1 MRRHA
6 AQARVRREHRVRLI
20 PALLARVGLTRPEL
34 RAWAMYDWAK
44 SSFETTVGAAVLP
57 VYWSSVAA
65 VTLAGPVATAYWSFT
80 NSIALVLVA
89 IMSPVLGAMADF
101 MGAKKK
107 FLAGF
112 MLVGVMAT
120 AGLFF
125 VGQGDWKLAGI
136 LFIIGSIGV
145 TASTVFNDSL
155 LPGIATDDEVDRVS
169 TAGYALGYFGGGV
182 LLALNV
188 IILTYPSLLGLAD
201 AGVATRVVFLSV
213 SVWWLVFSFPVLRR
227 VAEPPRRLEPD
238 ELPTANPVR
247 VGFQRLSATFREV
260 RQYRELF
267 KFLLAYWLYIDGI
280 HTIQKI
286 AVVYGAELG
295 VGRSTLIGAILL
307 VQFVGIPATFAFG
320 AVASRIGA
328 RNGLYLALCVYT
340 GIAVFAYFISEAWHF
355 WVLAIAVGLVQG
367 GAQAL
372 SRSIYATMVP
382 REKASEFFSFFSI
395 FEKFGG
401 VAGPAL
407 FGAVA
412 VIAGSSRLAIIAL
425 VIFFVA
431 GIALLSRVD
440 IEAGRRAARPDARP
454 ASA

>member
-1 MRRHA
+1 M
-6 AQARVRREHRVRLI
+6 AR
-20 PALLARVGLTRPEL
+20 ASLLARVGLTRPEL

-44 SSFETTVGAAVLP
+44 SSFETTIGVAVLP

-65 VTLAGPVATAYWSFT
+65 VSLSGPTASAYWGYT
-80 NSIALVLVA
+80 NSIALILVA

-112 MLVGVMAT
+112 MIIGVIAT

-125 VGQGDWKLAGI
+125 VGEGDWKLAAG
-136 LFIIGSIGV
+136 LFVIGSIGV

-155 LPGIATDDEVDRVS
+155 LPGIASDDELDRVS

-188 IILTYPSLLGLAD
+188 VILTRPSLIGLD
-201 AGVATRVVFLSV
+201 DVGTATRVVFLSV
-213 SVWWLVFSFPVLRR
+213 AVWWLLFSFPVLRG
-227 VAEPPRRLEPD
+227 VPEPPRRLEAN
-238 ELPTANPVR
+238 ELATANPVAI
-247 VGFQRLSATFREV
+247 GFRRLVVTFREI

-280 HTIQKI
+280 HTIQKL
-286 AVVYGAELG
+286 AVVYGAELEL
-295 VGRSTLIGAILL
+295 GRGTLIGAILL

-320 AVASRIGA
+320 AAASRIGA
-328 RNGLYLALCVYT
+328 KNGLYIALSVYT
-340 GIAVFAYFISEAWHF
+340 GIAIFGYFIAEAWHF
-355 WVLAIAVGLVQG
+355 WVLAIVVGLVQG

-372 SRSIYATMVP
+372 SRSLYATMVP
-382 REKASEFFSFFSI
+382 RSKSSEFFSFFSI

-401 VAGPAL
+401 VVGPAL
-407 FGAVA
+407 FGVVA
-412 VIAGSSRLAIIAL
+412 MMAGTSRLAIVAL
-425 VIFFVA
+425 VVFFIA

-440 IEAGRRAARPDARP
+440 IDAGRRAARADDATTRIP
-454 ASA
+454 EGARS